1 LTEAGA
7 MAMTGKPKGTQTI
20 TQIVNVAELKNNL
33 SHYLR
38 QVRQGNEITIKDRN
52 RVIARIV
59 PAASSDDYDEELLEL
74 AAQGKVKLPEQ
85 PLDPN
90 LWRKLKPAKLKTK
103 RKKVKPPEI
112 PPTAEDLAKELKRKL
127 PRMKTKGEEAEQVM
141 KRIWEEER
149 GEY

>member
-1 LTEAGA
+1 
-7 MAMTGKPKGTQTI
+7 MQT
-20 TQIVNVAELKNNL
+20 VNIAELKNNL

-59 PAASSDDYDEELLEL
+59 PAAPSADYDEELLEL
-74 AAQGKVKLPEQ
+74 AAQGKVKL
-85 PLDPN
+85 
-90 LWRKLKPAKLKTK
+90 
-103 RKKVKPPEI
+103 PEI

-127 PRMKTKGEEAEQVM
+127 PRMKSKGENARRVM

-149 GEY
+149 GDY

>member
-1 LTEAGA
+1 MMAKSEGA
-7 MAMTGKPKGTQTI
+7 RKNMQT
-20 TQIVNVAELKNNL
+20 VNIAELKNNL

-59 PAASSDDYDEELLEL
+59 PAAPSANYDEELLEL
-74 AAQGKVKLPEQ
+74 AAQGKVKL
-85 PLDPN
+85 
-90 LWRKLKPAKLKTK
+90 
-103 RKKVKPPEI
+103 PEI

-127 PRMKTKGEEAEQVM
+127 PRMKSKGEKAKQVM

-149 GEY
+149 GDY